1 MLQQQLEIFMGC
13 RPPERGASAPDLF
26 GGPAAMPPCCV

>member
-1 MLQQQLEIFMGC
+1 MPQQQLEIFMGC

-26 GGPAAMPPCCV
+26 GGPGGHASVLC